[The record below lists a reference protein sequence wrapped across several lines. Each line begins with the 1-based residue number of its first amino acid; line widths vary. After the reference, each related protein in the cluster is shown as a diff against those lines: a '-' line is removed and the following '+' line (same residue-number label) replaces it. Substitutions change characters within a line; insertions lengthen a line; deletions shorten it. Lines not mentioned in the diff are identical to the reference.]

1 MSNREVNMF
10 KYAEKC
16 LYEYKR
22 NIACLEILREDLR
35 TEKNATDVQAQTYDT
50 PSNFTGDP
58 SNPVQSRIIR
68 IERLEERIKQL
79 ERYTQPVT
87 QLISDLNASYVREG
101 SPKAELYAL
110 MELYYFGQNS
120 TAIILAEL
128 HISRQSL
135 FNRRRELVKM
145 LMGYMG
151 CV

>member
-1 MSNREVNMF
+1 MPAIWS
-10 KYAEKC
+10 
-16 LYEYKR
+16 
-22 NIACLEILREDLR
+22 
-35 TEKNATDVQAQTYDT
+35 VQAQTYDA
-50 PSNFTGDP
+50 PLNFTGNP

-87 QLISDLNASYVREG
+87 QLISDLNAPYVREG
-101 SPKAELYAL
+101 SPKAELYSL

>member
-1 MSNREVNMF
+1 MSDREVNMF

-35 TEKNATDVQAQTYDT
+35 TENNATDVQAQTYDA
-50 PSNFTGDP
+50 PLNFTGNP

-87 QLISDLNASYVREG
+87 QLISDLNAPYVREG
-101 SPKAELYAL
+101 SPKAELYSL